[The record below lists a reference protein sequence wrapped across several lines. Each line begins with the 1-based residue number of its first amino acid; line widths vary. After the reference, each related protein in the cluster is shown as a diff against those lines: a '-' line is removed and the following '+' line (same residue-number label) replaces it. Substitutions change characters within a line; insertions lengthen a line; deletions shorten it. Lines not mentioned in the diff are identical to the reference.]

1 MNGIRIKILA
11 ALKSGLFSNTRLP
24 VLAVVGF
31 VILTPALQRTAGA
44 QGSRTLIKPTAT
56 LTAKAA
62 VSRTPEEI
70 DQAKTS
76 MGPVQPGTVVPSFR
90 PTTDASSYQAAKQ
103 AVATGATARP
113 ATSAP
118 APLAPPALAGVNFNG
133 VAEGTSCQPFV
144 CAPPDTHGAV
154 GLNNF
159 VEITNS
165 RISIYTKAGTLVK
178 SMSLNAFFGI
188 PSSAATFLFDPRV
201 VYDRT
206 WDRWVITA
214 DQLNTT
220 STEQFFFIA
229 ASKTGNPAGAFFKYE
244 VDMDIF
250 DNGDIF
256 DYPQV
261 GLDQDAVIFTG
272 NVFNSSDVFQYAEM
286 FAVAKAR
293 LYNGLGFS
301 VPIFTGLDGT
311 LAPPIVLDDS
321 SNTFLVAAP
330 PAVGGTAITKYTL
343 TNSSRSFDA
352 GLVASTITVDSYTI
366 PQNASQPGTAAVS
379 IRSTR
384 DSSTQ
389 ARRLVIRSG
398 TCTLSMLMGFFP
410 HPVSMNSTFD
420 TDADTV
426 LQSGLFF
433 ASGSSHDWNASIAV
447 NDLGEAFVTWSS
459 TDPANSINARVMFSG
474 RESGDA
480 AGSMNAAP
488 GGTVLFTSPTFY
500 TNFRWGDYSAVTL
513 DPKAYSITGGT
524 CDAGRRAWIVNEK
537 INSQTIWGSR
547 IGRIGFC

>member
-118 APLAPPALAGVNFNG
+118 APLAPPALAGVNFNV

-159 VEITNS
+159 VEITNG

-214 DQLNTT
+214 DQLNIT

-366 PQNASQPGTAAVS
+366 PQNASQPGTAAVLDTLDA
-379 IRSTR
+379 RFVNA
-384 DSSTQ
+384 STQ
-389 ARRLVIRSG
+389 IGDSLWNVHTIDVDG
-398 TCTLSMLMGFFP
+398 IFP
-410 HPVSMNSTFD
+410 TPRFYEFD